1 MGIVSTLDAKQFIWL
16 LMLAPFL
23 AVVGSLIYWFRSRR
37 RVKSSS
43 GPDQIVVGATT
54 SPPRRTFRTP
64 FDQPSRWLA
73 VRTHD
78 IDNVRHAL
86 GLIHAHPCS
95 WEQGITE
102 ARDHKLFISPPISG
116 WILVVG
122 AGLPEPSEDVD
133 KTYLFLMELS
143 RKLGHVQF
151 FSFNRVLN
159 HHSWAIV
166 ERGCVY
172 RGYAWA
178 GRTLWNQGLLTA
190 AEKDVAMACFDYT
203 VDPTEYA
210 HDEAWAM
217 NAEKVS
223 RLAGWWSIDPF
234 CIGERTWLA
243 RPGIVGN
250 VSHFREH

>member
-1 MGIVSTLDAKQFIWL
+1 MDPKQFIWL
-16 LMLAPFL
+16 LMLAPL
-23 AVVGSLIYWFRSRR
+23 VAVVGTIFYCFRSWRR
-37 RVKSSS
+37 EK
-43 GPDQIVVGATT
+43 GAEEGEGMGFGASF
-54 SPPRRTFRTP
+54 SPPRQSFRTP

-73 VRTHD
+73 IRTHD
-78 IDNVRHAL
+78 IENVRHAL
-86 GLIHAHPCS
+86 GLVHAHPCS
-95 WEQGITE
+95 WEEGINE
-102 ARDHKLFISPPISG
+102 AREHKLFISSPLSG

-122 AGLPEPSEDVD
+122 AGLPEPAEDVD

-143 RKLGHVQF
+143 RKVGHVQY

-190 AEKDVAMACFDYT
+190 AEKDVGMVCFDYT
-203 VDPTEYA
+203 ADHSEHA
-210 HDEAWAM
+210 NDEAWM
-217 NAEKVS
+217 TSAEKVS

-234 CIGERTWLA
+234 CIGERAWLWGMSPTFGNIETAPA
-243 RPGIVGN
+243 R
-250 VSHFREH
+250 R